1 MAVVVHTLVVDLK
14 VPPQCHIATT
24 VIIPVTETV
33 AKSCFLKMRRNI
45 SKLFLVTNSMLVQLA
60 FPGKLYSLTGR
71 IILSMLKGVSDRVII
86 GQGMIVTVSLLTDIC
101 SDHFPASTVYM
112 HSSLYRVSI
121 LVPYIVHSNIR
132 TVTQMLNRQIWY
144 H

>member
-24 VIIPVTETV
+24 VHKLIIPVTETV
-33 AKSCFLKMRRNI
+33 VKGCFLKMRRNI

-71 IILSMLKGVSDRVII
+71 IILSMLKGVSGRVVI
-86 GQGMIVTVSLLTDIC
+86 GQG
-101 SDHFPASTVYM
+101 
-112 HSSLYRVSI
+112 R
-121 LVPYIVHSNIR
+121 
-132 TVTQMLNRQIWY
+132 
-144 H
+144 